1 MFDWLTQG
9 ADVGASVEPVGW
21 IDEGQIWSWGA
32 RMFGRQFRL
41 QSTGRVSQAPPR
53 AFDVLRLAVANPPIK
68 RREFEVYRPLTEPTD
83 WFTDEDRAMLP
94 ALYETRLERDPI
106 AHIKLYTPFL
116 RCRWYVIEFDGR
128 DEFFGFFSG
137 LEAEIGYFS
146 VTDLQR
152 VRRYAGTAVERD
164 LNFEPAPLSLLLRG
178 VR

>member
-9 ADVGASVEPVGW
+9 ADVGASAEPVRW
-21 IDEGQIWSWGA
+21 IDDGEIWSWGA
-32 RMFGRQFRL
+32 RMFGRKFRL
-41 QSTGRVSQAPPR
+41 QSTGRLSQEPPR
-53 AFDVLRLAVANPPIK
+53 AFDVLRLAVASPPLK

-94 ALYETRLERDPI
+94 ALYETRLEPDPI
-106 AHIKLYTPFL
+106 ACIKLYTPLL

-137 LEAEIGYFS
+137 FEAEIGYFS
-146 VTDLQR
+146 VADLQR
-152 VRRYAGTAVERD
+152 VRKLVGIAVQRD
-164 LNFEPAPLSLLLRG
+164 LEFEPTPLSLLLRG